1 MSDVKGWS
9 PEYQSILETFDMINN
24 KYENPDVSK
33 DLNIQ
38 WVNAWTNTTESL
50 NTYGPLNWNS
60 KLNPNFINVA
70 AVNFEI
76 YSNYNNYNTYIGGN
90 NIINFLHIYNNE
102 KKDRMV
108 GVFQAPKM
116 SNYNKTEKP
125 KRMEM
130 GYYCKNKK
138 EFKTLFNDQS
148 FTNGKHIRI
157 NSQNIFYI
165 IHTGFLSGTTKPTTI
180 GNLLTFLKDKV
191 YDTQSSYTQMI
202 ICRYFK
208 TINNYLS
215 GIDSKYGMRFIPS
228 FNNDYSGGGIK

>member
-1 MSDVKGWS
+1 
-9 PEYQSILETFDMINN
+9 MINN

-38 WVNAWTNTTESL
+38 NINCWNNTSYSL

-60 KLNPNFINVA
+60 KLNPNFINAA

-76 YSNYNNYNTYIGGN
+76 YSNYDNYNTYIGGN

-116 SNYNKTEKP
+116 SNYNETEKP

-148 FTNGKHIRI
+148 FTNGKHIQV
-157 NSQNIFYI
+157 NYDPYYI
-165 IHTGFLSGTTKPTTI
+165 IYAGYCDGGITEPKTV
-180 GNLLTFLKDKV
+180 GNFLTFCKTNEYRKTGITQTLV
-191 YDTQSSYTQMI
+191 Y
-202 ICRYFK
+202 RYFI

-215 GIDSKYGMRFIPS
+215 DINSKYAMRFIPS
-228 FNNDYSGGGIK
+228 FNNDYSGGGYK